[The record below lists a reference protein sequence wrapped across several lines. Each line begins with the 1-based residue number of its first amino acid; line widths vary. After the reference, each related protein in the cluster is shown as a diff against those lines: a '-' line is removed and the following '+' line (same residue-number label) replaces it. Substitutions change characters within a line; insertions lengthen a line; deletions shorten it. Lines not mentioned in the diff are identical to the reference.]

1 MTNVIKSYK
10 THGKM
15 ELQAVVKPNSGHYI
29 FQWNEGGEVPQ
40 EISGVYTSLVFM
52 DVAVASYLGRNIPK
66 PEIDER
72 VKARA
77 KTEKRLAKNKLKEE
91 VNGKE
96 SRSSL

>member
-72 VKARA
+72 VKAKA

>member
-66 PEIDER
+66 PEVNER
-72 VKARA
+72 DKARA

-96 SRSSL
+96 R